1 MNPYSELDI
10 FLKSE
15 HVNNFPELCSK
26 LLEKRFTASQ
36 AGITHRWITYWDKEG
51 LLFSKTEKEKWRKF
65 SFIEYVWLRI
75 IRELRKYHISIK
87 IILNLKNALFTEYHL
102 ADFLDSEDVVDIVI
116 SRVPDHLKNEVR
128 NYLKDKDQIKK
139 EFPSEFF
146 SMLFLFTLDSIVLKS
161 HIAILVNQAGE
172 FIPFKEN
179 YIEKFQEIPEFH
191 EFLHKSYF
199 SISITEIVCD
209 FIKGRDLKTTCHQMA
224 LLTAKEAEIIRLI
237 REEKLSSLKIRF
249 DKNYHIDLV
258 ETTKEQKLDKEAR
271 FVDLIMCNGY
281 QDIEV
286 KIEKGEVVYCKN
298 IRKIKLGK

>member
-1 MNPYSELDI
+1 MNPYSELEI

-15 HVNNFPELCSK
+15 HVNHFPELCSN

-87 IILNLKNALFTEYHL
+87 IIRNLKNALLTEYHL
-102 ADFLDSEDVVDIVI
+102 VDLLDSKDVVDIVI
-116 SRVPDHLKNEVR
+116 SRVPDHLKDEVR
-128 NYLKDKDQIKK
+128 NYLKNKDQIKK
-139 EFPSEFF
+139 EFPAEFF
-146 SMLFLFTLDSIVLKS
+146 SILYLFTLDAIVLKS
-161 HIAILVNQAGE
+161 HIALLVNQGGE

-179 YIEKFQEIPEFH
+179 YIEKYQEITGYYEFI
-191 EFLHKSYF
+191 HKSYV
-199 SISITEIVCD
+199 SVSITEIVSD
-209 FIKGRDLKTTCHQMA
+209 FIKGRDLKTTSHQMA
-224 LLTAKEAEIIRLI
+224 LLTDKEAEIIRLI

-249 DKNYHIDLV
+249 DKNHQIDLLEV
-258 ETTKEQKLDKEAR
+258 CKEQQLDKEAR
-271 FVDLIMCNGY
+271 FIDLIMSKGY
-281 QDIEV
+281 HDIEV
-286 KIEKGEVVYCKN
+286 KIEKGEVVYCEN